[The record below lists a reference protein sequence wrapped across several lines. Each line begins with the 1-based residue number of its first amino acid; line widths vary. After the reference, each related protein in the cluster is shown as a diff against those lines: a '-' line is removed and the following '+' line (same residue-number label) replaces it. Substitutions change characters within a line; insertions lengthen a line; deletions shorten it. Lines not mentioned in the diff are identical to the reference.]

1 VGASNPSRRGRPRG
15 VRAEILIA
23 ATISAGVLGTT
34 MLVATQLQDPYDIRV
49 ETAAARRE
57 AEAAVATVAQ
67 QLRDGA
73 IRRNPDGD
81 DLPDDIR
88 VRRAGPRGAVHHG
101 GHDGGAEDVTIAH
114 DAATRTITRRDNRTG
129 VEAPIVTLPMITN
142 LTFQYLDE
150 RHAATTADA
159 AVRLVRVSVTATT
172 RGADPRTANPVS
184 FTVSDEVPVSRR

>member
-34 MLVATQLQDPYDIRV
+34 MLVATQFQDPYDIRV

-88 VRRAGPRGAVHHG
+88 VRRVAPPGAIHHG
-101 GHDGGAEDVTIAH
+101 GGAEDVTIAH
-114 DAATRTITRRDNRTG
+114 DAVTRTITRRDNRTG
-129 VEAPIVTLPMITN
+129 AEAPIVTLPMITN